1 MTDRS
6 PGRELDAE
14 VAIRVMGW
22 HDVKFQPIAN
32 AFGEKVLDEYA
43 GHPPNDLLKNA
54 IIPRYSTSIQA
65 AWDVVE
71 KMKSISLFTALISAK
86 GQPWVC
92 KINKEIAFVEEKAD
106 AAPLAIC
113 KAALKALSEER

>member
-1 MTDRS
+1 MADLS
-6 PGRELDAE
+6 PGRELDAA
-14 VAIRVMGW
+14 VAAKVMGW

-54 IIPRYSTSIQA
+54 IIPKYSSNIQFAWEVLEKLKSVSVFA
-65 AWDVVE
+65 AV
-71 KMKSISLFTALISAK
+71 ISAK

-92 KINKEIAFVEEKAD
+92 KVNKDTAFVEERAD

-113 KAALKALSEER
+113 KAALKAMSEE

>member
-1 MTDRS
+1 MTDGML
-6 PGRELDAE
+6 GRELDAE
-14 VAIRVMGW
+14 VAVRVLGW

-65 AWDVVE
+65 AWDVLE
-71 KMKSISLFTALISAK
+71 KMKSVSLFAAVISAQ

-92 KINKEIAFVEEKAD
+92 KINKGTLFVEERAD

-113 KAALKALSEER
+113 RAALKALAES

>member
-1 MTDRS
+1 MADLS
-6 PGRELDAE
+6 PGRELDA
-14 VAIRVMGW
+14 AIATQVMGW

-54 IIPRYSTSIQA
+54 IIPKYSSNIQF
-65 AWDVVE
+65 AWDVLE
-71 KMKSISLFTALISAK
+71 KLKTISVFAAVISAK

-92 KINKEIAFVEEKAD
+92 KVNKDTAFVEERAD

-113 KAALKALSEER
+113 KAALKAMSGE

>member
-1 MTDRS
+1 MTEMS
-6 PGRELDAE
+6 PGRELDAA
-14 VAIRVMGW
+14 VASKVIGW
-22 HDVKFQPIAN
+22 HDVKWQPIAN

-65 AWDVVE
+65 AWDVIE
-71 KMKSISLFTALISAK
+71 KLKSMSVFVAVVSAQ
-86 GQPWVC
+86 GAPWVC
-92 KINKEIAFVEEKAD
+92 KINKGVKFVEEKAD

-113 KAALKALSEER
+113 TAALKALAEE

>member
-1 MTDRS
+1 MADLS
-6 PGRELDAE
+6 PGRELDA
-14 VAIRVMGW
+14 AIAAKVMGW

-54 IIPRYSTSIQA
+54 IIPKFSTNIQF
-65 AWDVVE
+65 AWEVLE
-71 KMKSISLFTALISAK
+71 KIKSIAVFAAVISAK

-92 KINKEIAFVEEKAD
+92 KINKDTAFVEERAD

-113 KAALKALSEER
+113 KAALKAMSEE

>member
-1 MTDRS
+1 MADLS
-6 PGRELDAE
+6 PGRELDAA
-14 VAIRVMGW
+14 VATKVIGW
-22 HDVKFQPIAN
+22 HDVKWQPIAN

-65 AWDVVE
+65 AWDVLE
-71 KMKSISLFTALISAK
+71 KMKATATFAAVVSGK
-86 GQPWVC
+86 GAPWVC
-92 KINKEIAFVEEKAD
+92 KINLGVKFVEEKAD

-113 KAALKALSEER
+113 AAALKALAEE

>member
-1 MTDRS
+1 MADLNPS
-6 PGRELDAE
+6 RELDAE
-14 VAIRVMGW
+14 IAAKVMGW

-54 IIPRYSTSIQA
+54 IIPKYSSNIQF
-65 AWDVVE
+65 AWDVLE
-71 KMKSISLFTALISAK
+71 KLKSISVFAAVISAK

-92 KINKEIAFVEEKAD
+92 KVNKDTAFVEERAD

-113 KAALKALSEER
+113 KAALKAMSEE

>member
-1 MTDRS
+1 MADLS
-6 PGRELDAE
+6 PGRELDA
-14 VAIRVMGW
+14 AIAAKVMGW

-54 IIPRYSTSIQA
+54 IIPKYSSNIQF
-65 AWDVVE
+65 AWDVLE
-71 KMKSISLFTALISAK
+71 KLKSISVFAAVISAK

-92 KINKEIAFVEEKAD
+92 KVNKDTAFVEERAD

-113 KAALKALSEER
+113 KAALKAMSEE

>member
-1 MTDRS
+1 MADLNPS
-6 PGRELDAE
+6 RELDAE
-14 VAIRVMGW
+14 IAAKVMGW

-54 IIPRYSTSIQA
+54 IIPKYSSNIQF
-65 AWDVVE
+65 AWDVLE
-71 KMKSISLFTALISAK
+71 KLKSVSVFAAVISAK

-92 KINKEIAFVEEKAD
+92 KVNKDTAFVEERAD

-113 KAALKALSEER
+113 KAALKAMSDA

>member
-1 MTDRS
+1 MADLS
-6 PGRELDAE
+6 PGRELDAA
-14 VAIRVMGW
+14 VASKVMGW

-54 IIPRYSTSIQA
+54 IIPKYSSNIQFAWEVLEKLKTISVFA
-65 AWDVVE
+65 AV
-71 KMKSISLFTALISAK
+71 ISAK

-92 KINKEIAFVEEKAD
+92 KVNKDTAFVEERAD

-113 KAALKALSEER
+113 KAALKAMSDE

>member
-1 MTDRS
+1 MADVNPS
-6 PGRELDAE
+6 RELDA
-14 VAIRVMGW
+14 AIAAKVMGW

-54 IIPRYSTSIQA
+54 IIPKYSSNIQF
-65 AWDVVE
+65 AWDVLE
-71 KMKSISLFTALISAK
+71 KLKTISVFAAVISAK

-92 KINKEIAFVEEKAD
+92 KVNKDTAFVEERAD

-113 KAALKALSEER
+113 KAALKAMSEE

>member
-1 MTDRS
+1 MTDLS
-6 PGRELDAE
+6 PGRELDAA
-14 VAIRVMGW
+14 VASRVMGW

-43 GHPPNDLLKNA
+43 GHPPNDLLKNS
-54 IIPRYSTSIQA
+54 IIPKYSTDIRFAFDVLEKLKSMAMFA
-65 AWDVVE
+65 ALV
-71 KMKSISLFTALISAK
+71 SAK

-92 KINKEIAFVEEKAD
+92 KVNKDTAFVEERAD

-113 KAALKALSEER
+113 KAALKAMDPA

>member
-1 MTDRS
+1 MTDG
-6 PGRELDAE
+6 PLGRELDAE
-14 VAIRVMGW
+14 VATRVIGW

-43 GHPPNDLLKNA
+43 GHPPNDLLKSA

-65 AWDVVE
+65 AWEVVE
-71 KMKSISLFTALISAK
+71 KMKTLSLFVAVISAQ

-92 KINKEIAFVEEKAD
+92 KINKGTLFVEEKAD

-113 KAALKALSEER
+113 RAALRALAES

>member
-1 MTDRS
+1 MADLS
-6 PGRELDAE
+6 PGRELDAA
-14 VAIRVMGW
+14 VAAKVMGW

-54 IIPRYSTSIQA
+54 IIPKYSSNIQF
-65 AWDVVE
+65 AWEVLE
-71 KMKSISLFTALISAK
+71 KLKSISVFAAVISAK

-92 KINKEIAFVEEKAD
+92 KVNKDTAFVEERAD

-113 KAALKALSEER
+113 KAALKAVSEE

>member
-1 MTDRS
+1 MADLS
-6 PGRELDAE
+6 PGRELDAA
-14 VAIRVMGW
+14 VAAKVMGW

-54 IIPRYSTSIQA
+54 IIPKYSSSIQFAWEVLEKLKTVSEFA
-65 AWDVVE
+65 AV
-71 KMKSISLFTALISAK
+71 ISAK

-92 KINKEIAFVEEKAD
+92 KVKKETAFVEERAD

-113 KAALKALSEER
+113 KAALKAMEPA

>member
-1 MTDRS
+1 MADLS
-6 PGRELDAE
+6 PGRELDA
-14 VAIRVMGW
+14 AIAAKVMGW

-54 IIPRYSTSIQA
+54 IIPKYSSNIQF
-65 AWDVVE
+65 AWDVLE
-71 KMKSISLFTALISAK
+71 KLKTISVFAAVISAK

-92 KINKEIAFVEEKAD
+92 KVNKDTAFVEERAD

-113 KAALKALSEER
+113 KAALKAMSGE

>member
-1 MTDRS
+1 MADLS
-6 PGRELDAE
+6 PGRELDA
-14 VAIRVMGW
+14 AIAARVMGW

-54 IIPRYSTSIQA
+54 IIPKYSTNIQF
-65 AWDVVE
+65 AWEVLE
-71 KMKSISLFTALISAK
+71 KIKSISVFAAVISAK

-92 KINKEIAFVEEKAD
+92 KINKDTAFVEERAD

-113 KAALKALSEER
+113 KAALKAMEPA

>member
-1 MTDRS
+1 MADVNPS
-6 PGRELDAE
+6 RELDA
-14 VAIRVMGW
+14 AIAAKVMGW

-54 IIPRYSTSIQA
+54 IIPKYSSNIQF
-65 AWDVVE
+65 AWDVLE
-71 KMKSISLFTALISAK
+71 KLKTLSVFAAVISAK

-92 KINKEIAFVEEKAD
+92 KVNKDTAFVEERAD

-113 KAALKALSEER
+113 KAALKAMSEE